1 VAKQLKNF
9 SGIYPHLAMY
19 NAENECGTGAKGHAH
34 IDKRIHPYW
43 LRIRT
48 APGTDAIADFTFR

>member
-1 VAKQLKNF
+1 MTYLNQLAF
-9 SGIYPHLAMY
+9 GIYPYIAMC
-19 NAENECGTGAKGHAH
+19 NAENECGTGAIVPH

-48 APGTDAIADFTFR
+48 APGTDAIADITFH